1 MNYGKLRFS
10 WGQNGNR
17 DIGQYEALAWLKS
30 SLSPFIDQNG
40 NIYVTSQVYV
50 DHMGNTALKWERTGS
65 YNIGLDFSLFND
77 RLRGSMETYMSETND
92 LLVKRSLPNIT
103 GFSDVKANLGALTN
117 RGFELS
123 LNGDVMSRKD
133 FNWNSSV
140 TFSFNRRKIKHLY
153 GDMEDIKVKT
163 VM

>member
-1 MNYGKLRFS
+1 
-10 WGQNGNR
+10 
-17 DIGQYEALAWLKS
+17 
-30 SLSPFIDQNG
+30 
-40 NIYVTSQVYV
+40 
-50 DHMGNTALKWERTGS
+50 MGNTALKWERTGS

-133 FNWNSSV
+133 FNWNS
-140 TFSFNRRKIKHLY
+140 TFNIAYNS
-153 GDMEDIKVKT
+153 
-163 VM
+163 